1 MRSMPDRV
9 LTEEEY
15 LQLEEA
21 SPLRHEFVGGRMF
34 AMTGASLRHNVIAG
48 NCYAALRAHLR
59 ASPCRVFM
67 TDARLR
73 VTRSQAHYYPDVVVS
88 CGPELQRLDPGL
100 RAVSDA
106 LLVVEVLSPNTE
118 ATDRR
123 EKLLAYRTLPSLKEY
138 VLVSQDEARVE
149 VHRRTGDLSWEIL
162 EYSGEEDL
170 ELASVGLRLSLREVY
185 DGVPIETLMR
195 EPGSDPYA

>member
-1 MRSMPDRV
+1 MPDRV
-9 LTEEEY
+9 LTEDEY

-21 SPLRHEFVGGRMF
+21 SPLRHELVGGRMF

-59 ASPCRVFM
+59 SSPCRAFI

-73 VTRSQAHYYPDVVVS
+73 VTRSQVHYYPDVVVS

-138 VLVSQDEARVE
+138 VMVSQDEARVE

-170 ELASVGLRLSLREVY
+170 ELASVGLRLPLGEVY
-185 DGVPIETLMR
+185 DGVPLEALVR
-195 EPGSDPYA
+195 EPGFDPYA